1 MHLVRTPNYAPTPSS
16 IRTTSLALF
25 EGSFMDRPRLDVEIY
40 QISDDR
46 VFKKN
51 RSDGTGWDW
60 CWADWQREWMNATPH
75 RYAYRCL
82 PLTIVNQTGW
92 WIKNPV
98 GFTVVWN
105 GRREPANM
113 LFQFDSSP
121 DLWGQWINSQFGE
134 GVITWNT
141 PFLFRTKPEGSR
153 LLVCGPANYFKTNA
167 HPLTALIESDWISMS
182 FTMNWKIMTPNQP
195 VRFEL
200 GEPLFQAIP
209 MVSNVCADL
218 EDATVTYQAL
228 ADNPELHRAYM
239 EWDQGRRKFHEQK
252 ATGEVKGTDWQKDY
266 FQGRDATGQEAPSY
280 HMTKIKPPAVS
291 GWTFT
296 EPAPASGQAAPSQS
310 ASSGNGR
317 GEGAPVERPGKPAPE
332 RPVAQAAAPNT
343 KAGRGA
349 QSDPLAYQFQTYIST
364 ATLESIDDVEDEEYD
379 DETEVADEPVMS
391 RPAAGATSGAS
402 RAVDDEWR
410 RWIAEN
416 LLLALPPESILDAMV
431 KSGFDPQD
439 STREINKAIESPYLK
454 GAELLHNRL
463 KKRDWLVTVYRKSNR
478 LHPSSAG
485 LERRHKLSR
494 DEFLREYYSTNRP
507 VIITG
512 MMDDWPA
519 MQKWNLD
526 YFAADFGDRDVEVQM
541 GRTAGA
547 NYETEREK
555 FARKI
560 KFGDFVERVRAAG
573 RTNDFYLTANNN
585 SANRQALAGLWD
597 DVIQIPE
604 YLTSNPPG
612 GFFWMGPPGTI
623 TPFHHDL
630 TNNFMAQVIG
640 RKRLK
645 IAPSWDMPLMQNHL
659 HCFSRVDGGVTP
671 PAPRPPLDEPQILEF
686 ILNPGEILFLP
697 IGCLHYV
704 EGVDISVT
712 MSFTNFIF
720 DNDFSS
726 FYQSFGP
733 V

>member
-1 MHLVRTPNYAPTPSS
+1 
-16 IRTTSLALF
+16 
-25 EGSFMDRPRLDVEIY
+25 MDHPRLDVEIY
-40 QISDDR
+40 QISDDK

-51 RSDGTGWDW
+51 RPDGTGWDW
-60 CWADWQREWMNATPH
+60 CWADWQRDWMNATPH

-92 WIKNPV
+92 WVKNPV

-105 GRREPANM
+105 GRREPGNM
-113 LFQFDSSP
+113 IFHFDSAP
-121 DLWGQWINSQFGE
+121 ELWTQWINSQFGE
-134 GVITWNT
+134 GIVTWNT

-153 LLVCGPANYFKTNA
+153 LFVCGPANYFKANA
-167 HPLTALIESDWISMS
+167 HPLTALIESDWMSMS
-182 FTMNWKIMTPNQP
+182 FTMNWKIMTPQQP

-200 GEPLFQAIP
+200 GEPLFQVIP
-209 MVSNVCADL
+209 LVSNVCADL
-218 EDATVTYQAL
+218 EDARVSYQKL
-228 ADNPELHRAYM
+228 ADNPDLHRAYN
-239 EWDQGRRKFHEQK
+239 EWDQGRRKFHDQK

-266 FQGRDATGQEAPSY
+266 FQGRDATGQEAASY
-280 HMTKIKPPAVS
+280 HMTKVKPPQVS

-296 EPAPASGQAAPSQS
+296 EPAPGSSQGAPAQPASTGNGAQAERPARPAAQRPVGQSAAPQS
-310 ASSGNGR
+310 G
-317 GEGAPVERPGKPAPE
+317 GAPVARP
-332 RPVAQAAAPNT
+332 
-343 KAGRGA
+343 
-349 QSDPLAYQFQTYIST
+349 DPLAYQFQTYIST
-364 ATLESIDDVEDEEYD
+364 ATLDMVDEDEYED
-379 DETEVADEPVMS
+379 DDQELEVADEPVML
-391 RPAAGATSGAS
+391 RPAPAGRIEPVASAPRGAS

-416 LLLALPPESILDAMV
+416 LLIGMPPESILEAMV
-431 KSGFDPQD
+431 ASGFGQHD
-439 STREINKAIESPYLK
+439 SAREINAAIESPYLK
-454 GAELLHNRL
+454 GAQLLHNRL
-463 KKRDWLVTVYRKSNR
+463 QKRDWLVTVYRKSNR
-478 LHPSSAG
+478 LHPSSPEV
-485 LERRHKLSR
+485 ERRHKLSR
-494 DEFLREYYSTNRP
+494 DEFLRDYYSTNRP

-519 MQKWNLD
+519 LQKWNLD
-526 YFAADFGDRDVEVQM
+526 YFAERFGDREVEVQM

-585 SANRQALAGLWD
+585 SANRQTLAGLWD
-597 DVIQIPE
+597 DIIQIPE

-630 TNNFMAQVIG
+630 TNNFMAQVLG

-645 IAPSWDMPLMQNHL
+645 ISPSWDMPLMHNHL

-720 DNDFSS
+720 DNDFST